1 MKRIVFKSL
10 FVMLACAISVG
21 AIAQTMC
28 VRDKSLVISLDKNVQ
43 GTSYSSN
50 KSEWIWWVD
59 FPYGRV
65 YGYATCLSVEEGLG
79 LTTGQGAY
87 YGVDDYASTPITA
100 EAGLSGTD
108 TNGNE
113 RKYCWCRATHPVSS
127 RWVFANASLIHP
139 RVHRLART
147 SAVATSSA
155 TPRCAGACLGR
166 WPLGKGLLFHG
177 KSFANLRD
185 KVSVYTFQMFC

>member
-1 MKRIVFKSL
+1 MKRLILL
-10 FVMLACAISVG
+10 FFILAPVWAN
-21 AIAQTMC
+21 AQTMC

-43 GTSYSSN
+43 GTSHSSN

-65 YGYATCLSVEEGLG
+65 YGDATCLSLEEGLG
-79 LTTGQGAY
+79 QTSVGAY
-87 YGVDDYASTPITA
+87 YGVEEYATTPITA

-127 RWVFANASLIHP
+127 RWVYSRAYHA
-139 RVHRLART
+139 
-147 SAVATSSA
+147 SSA
-155 TPRCAGACLGR
+155 CTSYCADYCGDGVRTNSALRG
-166 WPLGKGLLFHG
+166 GVFGSVGL
-177 KSFANLRD
+177 
-185 KVSVYTFQMFC
+185 